1 MRQNFSPYHIV
12 EKINEYKY
20 YLEEFREGKAG
31 SFLMC
36 NWNGTMQN
44 SFKPLTALIVPWVK
58 LKPIAVLQSI
68 SQSPQ
73 RDNKQERNPHSKASK
88 TQFRAAVH

>member
-1 MRQNFSPYHIV
+1 MRQNFSPYRIV

-36 NWNGTMQN
+36 SWNGTMQN
-44 SFKPLTALIVPWVK
+44 SFKPLTVLIVPWVK

-68 SQSPQ
+68 SESS
-73 RDNKQERNPHSKASK
+73 ERQQTREES
-88 TQFRAAVH
+88 TQQGL